1 MLNYQELIKKAKE
14 YGFSD
19 IQVNESTSEE
29 LTIQI
34 ANGAVEKNNSSN
46 VTSAVIKAIY
56 NDKLATLELENL
68 DEDVDKILNEL
79 KQNASFITSKEV
91 CEIFGG
97 SKSYPTVEEKE
108 SDIANYPT
116 SYKIEKAIELEK
128 SILAVD
134 KRIVAVPYCMY
145 VEEVHALKI
154 VNSKG
159 LNLSRKGSGCA
170 IVAEVVATENGQ
182 ASTSFKIVQKVNL
195 ADLDFDKVIKEASKD
210 ALDHLNAKSI
220 KSGTYDVV
228 VKNDAMNSLFSTF
241 QTMYNGEA
249 ALRKMAFLAGKE
261 NTKVFNEMV
270 SIIDD
275 PLIEHEDVLH
285 KTPFDSE
292 GVACY
297 TKELVKDGV
306 FKGLIHNL
314 KTAKAFNTE
323 STGNASDTGVRGM
336 NTYIVPGKKSKDE
349 LLKDLNNGLLI
360 TDFDGLH
367 AGVNPISG
375 DFNLKCAGFV
385 VEDGKIGHPVTLIVM
400 AGNFYK
406 MLNDNIFEIG
416 SDLTFERGT
425 GAPSILFKNVAIS
438 GE

>member
-1 MLNYQELIKKAKE
+1 MLNYQELINKAKE

-19 IQVNESTSEE
+19 IQVNESVEE
-29 LTIQI
+29 SLSLFI
-34 ANGAVEKNNSSN
+34 ANGLVEKNNSASL
-46 VTSAVIKAIY
+46 TSVVIKAIY
-56 NDKLATLELENL
+56 NGKLASLELEDLNRS
-68 DEDVDKILNEL
+68 VDAILSEL
-79 KQNASFITSKEV
+79 KENASFITSKEE
-91 CEIFGG
+91 CEIYGG
-97 SKSYPTVEEKE
+97 SASYPEVKEEK
-108 SDIANYPT
+108 SDYSNYPT
-116 SYKIEKAIELEK
+116 SYKIEKLVELEK
-128 SILAVD
+128 NIKAVD
-134 KRIVAVPYCMY
+134 ARIVAVPYCVY
-145 VEEVHALKI
+145 EEEKHALRI

-159 LNLSRKGSGCA
+159 LDLKKSESECGIIA
-170 IVAEVVATENGQ
+170 QVVAMENGQ
-182 ASTSFKIVQKVNL
+182 ASTGLKICVKVNL
-195 ADLDFDKVIKEASKD
+195 ADLDFDKVLKESTKN
-210 ALDHLNAKSI
+210 ALDHLNAKPV
-220 KSGTYDVV
+220 KSGAYDVV
-228 VKNDAMNSLFSTF
+228 IDKDAMTSLFSTF
-241 QTMYNGEA
+241 QSMYNGDS
-249 ALRKMAFLAGKE
+249 ALRKMAYLAGKE

-270 SIIDD
+270 TIIDD
-275 PLIEHEDVLH
+275 PLKDHEDVLH

-314 KTAKAFNTE
+314 KTAKAFGTV
-323 STGNASDTGVRGM
+323 STGNASDTSVRGY
-336 NTYIVPGKKSKDE
+336 NTYIVPGSKSQEE
-349 LLKDLNNGLLI
+349 LLADLGNGLLI

-385 VEDGKIGHPVTLIVM
+385 IENGKISRPVTLIVM

-416 SDLTFERGT
+416 SDLTFARGI

>member
-1 MLNYQELIKKAKE
+1 MLNYQELINKAKD

-19 IQVNESTSEE
+19 IQVNESTEE
-29 LTIQI
+29 SLTLFVS
-34 ANGAVEKNNSSN
+34 NGLVEKNNSAN
-46 VTSAVIKAIY
+46 LTSVIIKGIY
-56 NDKLATLELENL
+56 NGKLATLELEDLNR
-68 DEDVDKILNEL
+68 DVDAILSEL
-79 KQNASFITSKEV
+79 KESASFITSKEE
-91 CEIFGG
+91 CEIFAG
-97 SKSYPTVEEKE
+97 SASYPEVKEEA
-108 SDIANYPT
+108 SDYVNYPT
-116 SYKIEKAIELEK
+116 SYKIEKLIQLEK
-128 SILAVD
+128 DIKAVD
-134 KRIVAVPYCMY
+134 PRIVAVPYCVY
-145 VEEVHALKI
+145 GEEKHALKI

-159 LNLSRKGSGCA
+159 LDLAKSVNECA
-170 IVAEVVATENGQ
+170 VFAQVVAMENGQ
-182 ASTSFKIVQKVNL
+182 ASNGSKETAKINL
-195 ADLDFDKVIKEASKD
+195 ADLDFDKVLKDSTKE
-210 ALDHLNAKSI
+210 ALDHLNAKST
-220 KSGTYDVV
+220 KSGAYDVV
-228 VKNDAMNSLFSTF
+228 IENNAMSSLFSTY

-270 SIIDD
+270 NIIDD
-275 PLIEHEDVLH
+275 PLMNHEEVLH

-297 TKELVKDGV
+297 TKDLVKDGV

-314 KTAKAFNTE
+314 KTAKAFGTT
-323 STGNASDTGVRGM
+323 STGNASNTSVRGY
-336 NTYIVPGKKSKDE
+336 NTYIAPGKKSKEE
-349 LLKDLNNGLLI
+349 LLADLGNGLLI

-385 VEDGKIGHPVTLIVM
+385 IENGKIVRPVTLIVM

-416 SDLTFERGT
+416 SDLTFSRGI

>member
-1 MLNYQELIKKAKE
+1 MMLNLIA
-14 YGFSD
+14 
-19 IQVNESTSEE
+19 
-29 LTIQI
+29 TIM
-34 ANGAVEKNNSSN
+34 
-46 VTSAVIKAIY
+46 VILLI
-56 NDKLATLELENL
+56 N
-68 DEDVDKILNEL
+68 
-79 KQNASFITSKEV
+79 
-91 CEIFGG
+91 
-97 SKSYPTVEEKE
+97 
-108 SDIANYPT
+108 PT
-116 SYKIEKAIELEK
+116 SYKIEKLIQLEK
-128 SILAVD
+128 DIKAVD
-134 KRIVAVPYCMY
+134 PRIVAVPYCVY
-145 VEEVHALKI
+145 GEEKHALKI

-159 LNLSRKGSGCA
+159 LDLAKSVNECA
-170 IVAEVVATENGQ
+170 VFAQVVAMENGQ
-182 ASTSFKIVQKVNL
+182 ASNGSKETAKINL
-195 ADLDFDKVIKEASKD
+195 ADLDFDKVLKDSTKE
-210 ALDHLNAKSI
+210 ALDHLNAKST
-220 KSGTYDVV
+220 KSGAYDVV
-228 VKNDAMNSLFSTF
+228 IENNAMSSLFSTY

-270 SIIDD
+270 NIIDD
-275 PLIEHEDVLH
+275 PLMNHEEVLH

-297 TKELVKDGV
+297 TKDLVKDGV

-314 KTAKAFNTE
+314 KTAKAFGTT
-323 STGNASDTGVRGM
+323 STGNASNTSVRGY
-336 NTYIVPGKKSKDE
+336 NTYIAPGKKSKEE
-349 LLKDLNNGLLI
+349 LLADLGNGLLI

-385 VEDGKIGHPVTLIVM
+385 IENGKIVRPVTLIVM

-416 SDLTFERGT
+416 SDLTFSRGI